1 MAGRKKGSK
10 NLARVGDSYFNQHRV
25 EITVEEKRELENEVR
40 KANRL
45 RKRMLAEEAELPRK
59 VYGVEIDDK
68 VSSLQAMGKESDF
81 IVSQKSASLQ
91 RFRSR
96 EDFERYRDYLKRVNS
111 KGYIDERTRQYK
123 RNYAKALDQAFGD
136 EAKDIKMKIRMM
148 KPKDYRKLIQQ
159 DETLE
164 ISYVYNPNESFEKLE
179 EIRAALG
186 MKSKEDW

>member
-45 RKRMLAEEAELPRK
+45 RKKMLAEEAELPRK
-59 VYGVEIDDK
+59 VYGVEIEDK

-111 KGYIDERTRQYK
+111 KGYIDERTREYK
-123 RNYAKALDQAFGD
+123 RNYAKALDNAFGD

-148 KPKDYRKLIQQ
+148 KPADYRRIIQQ

-179 EIRAALG
+179 EIRGALG